1 MEKQPPGFSLNALID
16 TEIDDADL
24 REDIQINSDEKMAMA
39 WPMSGGCSANLWIS
53 ISQPNTSFSEVHS
66 SPASMKILEN
76 THFRAAAQCLIDNAI
91 AAPKAISPSPA
102 AAVLQ
107 TASAPR

>member
-39 WPMSGGCSANLWIS
+39 WPMSWACSANL
-53 ISQPNTSFSEVHS
+53 
-66 SPASMKILEN
+66 
-76 THFRAAAQCLIDNAI
+76 
-91 AAPKAISPSPA
+91 
-102 AAVLQ
+102 
-107 TASAPR
+107 